1 MRPRKNPPRRASGDA
16 AALAGR
22 PRAGRWPEYTDRG
35 RGPGSGQG
43 RGRTRLVLRPPS
55 SMSRSCPTPP
65 TARLSPDVPSARWVE
80 PPEDSENSRPTQA
93 AKQLRPPQ
101 GLPQR
106 TPSEPQVS
114 ARGQGGRQ
122 DAGGSWARREW
133 VILLSI
139 KTNNIMDF

>member
-35 RGPGSGQG
+35 RGPVSGQG
-43 RGRTRLVLRPPS
+43 WGRTRLVLRPPS

-80 PPEDSENSRPTQA
+80 PPEDMKIPGPLKPRSSCALPSGFLSAPRPSP
-93 AKQLRPPQ
+93 KY
-101 GLPQR
+101 LP
-106 TPSEPQVS
+106 E
-114 ARGQGGRQ
+114 AREGGRTLG
-122 DAGGSWARREW
+122 AARHGGSG
-133 VILLSI
+133 S
-139 KTNNIMDF
+139 FYFQ